1 MPDDLRTLY
10 RDRRDRHEA
19 AAAGLRR
26 RAARLTQARLAT
38 FLGAIV
44 CLGPA
49 LVGTEHPRIP
59 WLLGAAGLFVAFA
72 ALVLWDQRLAGRI
85 RHLEELRDA
94 NARGLARLARDF
106 DRLPP
111 CPPAEELLDPSG
123 AGEPTGEGDGEELP
137 AFVRDLHLF
146 GHGSLFRLLS
156 VARTPTGRRTLARWL
171 AEPAAPETVTGR
183 QDAVR
188 DLAGRL
194 DFRQELEAAGAGVPD
209 EVADLERF
217 YRWAEGEP
225 WLARR
230 PVRLWIARLLTL
242 TVAPGLAAALLG
254 AVPVDLWIVLFL
266 SSYLF
271 SAAHT
276 KPLHAIYDHAT
287 AGGDG
292 LRGYAPMFEH
302 LDSAGE
308 EAPGWTNSADEAE
321 GGRRGDPD
329 DQATPIA
336 RHMQKLERLTIL
348 SDTRRGL
355 IHFFAQTFL
364 LWDFHVVA
372 AFETWQRQAG
382 PSVRGWLDHL
392 GRVEALCSLAS
403 LAHDHPGWAFPRVD
417 PAARSLTGRDLGHPL
432 IPDERCVGNDVEVG
446 PPGTFLLVTGS
457 NMSGKTTLIR
467 AVGADAVLAQAGAP
481 ACAAELTLPPV
492 RLATSVVVEDSLEE
506 GVSFFMAELL
516 RLKSVVDAAEEES
529 RPGESRTGAGDGSG
543 HGRKVLYL
551 LDEVLRGTNSTE
563 RRVAVRRVLH
573 RLLELDAIGAITT
586 HDLELSRR
594 AGERDDVADAAVP
607 IHFRETVRPRAEGG
621 AEMTFDFIAR
631 PGLAPTTNALRL
643 LEAVGLGNA
652 DPESKPDPDPDG
664 RDG

>member
-1 MPDDLRTLY
+1 MPDAPRTLY

-19 AAAGLRR
+19 AAAELRR
-26 RAARLTQARLAT
+26 RASRLTQARLAT
-38 FLGAIV
+38 FVGATL

-49 LVGTEHPRIP
+49 LVGTDQPRIP
-59 WLLGAAGLFVAFA
+59 WLLGAAVLFVAFA
-72 ALVLWDQRLAGRI
+72 GLVLWDQHLAGRI
-85 RHLEELRDA
+85 RRREELRDA
-94 NARGLARLARDF
+94 NVRGLARLARDF

-111 CPPAEELLDPSG
+111 CPPVEELLHRHSP
-123 AGEPTGEGDGEELP
+123 GEPNGEEEARERDEEIP

-171 AEPAAPETVTGR
+171 AEPAAPETVAGR

-188 DLAGRL
+188 ELAGRL
-194 DFRQELEAAGAGVPD
+194 DFRQDLEAAGAGVSD
-209 EVADLERF
+209 EMPDLERF

-225 WLARR
+225 WLGRHR
-230 PVRLWIARLLTL
+230 ISLWTARLLTL
-242 TVAPGLAAALLG
+242 LVAPGLAAALAG
-254 AVPVDLWIVLFL
+254 AFPLDLWIVLFL
-266 SSYLF
+266 GSYLF

-276 KPLHAIYDHAT
+276 RRLHAIYDHAT

-292 LRGYAPMFEH
+292 LRGYAPLFER
-302 LDSAGE
+302 LDRLPESMPARKSQG
-308 EAPGWTNSADEAE
+308 AEAE
-321 GGRRGDPD
+321 GGRGDPGHPP
-329 DQATPIA
+329 AHIA
-336 RHMQKLERLTIL
+336 RHMERLERLTIL

-364 LWDFHVVA
+364 LWDFHLVA
-372 AFETWQRQAG
+372 AFERWQREVG

-403 LAHDHPGWAFPRVD
+403 LAHDHPGWAFPRID
-417 PAARSLTGRDLGHPL
+417 PAARSLTGRELGHPL

-467 AVGADAVLAQAGAP
+467 AVGANAVLAQAGAP

-529 RPGESRTGAGDGSG
+529 VRAGPRTGSENGEGE
-543 HGRKVLYL
+543 GRKVLYL

-573 RLLELDAIGAITT
+573 RLLELDALGAITT

-594 AGERDDVADAAVP
+594 VGERDDVADAAVP
-607 IHFRETVRPRAEGG
+607 IHFRETVHPRAEGG

-643 LEAVGLGNA
+643 LEAVGLDAGPG
-652 DPESKPDPDPDG
+652 DEPERTEPD
-664 RDG
+664 